1 MSDELATREM
11 LAEILQYAKDT
22 NARVIEIQKVM
33 TTIAEQVGPA
43 IDMVQNI
50 PMLKMMI
57 PRGKK

>member
-1 MSDELATREM
+1 M